1 MKNLVIIGGGFAGFW
16 SAMSAV
22 RQSRFLGKD
31 SSLNITMISLDEYL
45 SIRPR
50 FYENKFND
58 MRVPLKKYLDPLSI
72 VLNVAKVIRID
83 HKNKNIF
90 MIGLNGQE
98 EVLSFD
104 GLILAAGS
112 QLNRPSIPG
121 FEHAFNVDTFGDSV
135 RLEDHLKE
143 LSVSRFPSAGSR
155 TFVVVGA
162 SFTGLE
168 VITGMPERLRPYALP
183 GIHYDFIL
191 IDRSFLIAPEYSSE
205 GREIISRQL
214 EKEGIQFFAGEEV
227 DSISP
232 DRILFKSGKCVE
244 TRTVIWCGGMKA
256 NPLTSMF
263 PVYRN
268 CLGQL
273 KVDQFLRIDGQR
285 TIFAAGDV
293 VQVCVDDE
301 GHFSTMSCQHAIP
314 QGKFAGNNAVNALF
328 GCDLIPYSQP
338 RYVTCLD
345 LGSEQALFT
354 SGWGRF
360 PKMTGIPAKELKTEI
375 MSKWI
380 IPDKNVEETV
390 TMSFPVILLN
400 KKD

>member
-1 MKNLVIIGGGFAGFW
+1 MKNLVVIGGGFAGFW

-22 RQSRFLGKD
+22 RQARFLRKD
-31 SSLNITMISLDEYL
+31 SALKIMMISLDEYL

-50 FYENKFND
+50 FYENKFKD
-58 MRVPLKKYLDPLSI
+58 MRVPLKKYLDPLGI
-72 VLNVAKVIRID
+72 VLHVAKVERID
-83 HKNKNIF
+83 HKKRNIF
-90 MIGLNGQE
+90 MVRSNGQE

-112 QLNRPSIPG
+112 QLNRPPLPG
-121 FEHAFNVDTFGDSV
+121 FEHAFNVDTFRESV
-135 RLEDHLKE
+135 QLEDHLKE
-143 LSVSRFPSAGSR
+143 LSASRFLSASSR

-168 VITGMPERLRPYALP
+168 VITGLPERLRSFDLP
-183 GIHYDFIL
+183 DIHYDFIL
-191 IDRSFLIAPEYSSE
+191 TDRSFSIAPEYSSE
-205 GREIISRQL
+205 GRGIISRQIG
-214 EKEGIQFFAGEEV
+214 KEGIQFFAGEEV

-232 DRILFKSGKCVE
+232 EHIRFKSGKCIE
-244 TRTVIWCGGMKA
+244 TRTIIWCGGLKA

-263 PVYRN
+263 PIDRD
-268 CLGQL
+268 CQGRL
-273 KVDQFLRIDGQR
+273 KVDQFLRIDGQK

-293 VQVCVDDE
+293 AQACVDDE
-301 GHFSTMSCQHAIP
+301 GHTSVMSCQHVIP

-328 GCDLIPYSQP
+328 DCDLIPYSQP

-345 LGSEQALFT
+345 LGSEQALLT

-360 PKMTGIPAKELKTEI
+360 PKMTGISAKELKIEI

-380 IPDKNVEETV
+380 IPERDVEETV
-390 TMSFPVILLN
+390 KMSVPVILHN
-400 KKD
+400 EG

>member
-22 RQSRFLGKD
+22 RQARFLRKD
-31 SSLNITMISLDEYL
+31 SSLKITMISLDEYL

-50 FYENKFND
+50 FYENKFKD
-58 MRVPLKKYLDPLSI
+58 MRVPLKRYLDPLGI
-72 VLNVAKVIRID
+72 VLHCAKVVRID
-83 HKNKNIF
+83 HEKKIIF
-90 MIGLNGQE
+90 MVKSNDHE

-104 GLILAAGS
+104 GLILATGS

-121 FEHAFNVDTFGDSV
+121 FEHAFNVDTFGDAA

-143 LSVSRFPSAGSR
+143 LSASHFPSTGSR

-168 VITGMPERLRPYALP
+168 VVTSLPERLRSFALP
-183 GIHYDFIL
+183 DIHFDFIL
-191 IDRSFLIAPEYSSE
+191 TDRSFSIAPEYSSE
-205 GREIISRQL
+205 GRRIISLQL
-214 EKEGIQFFAGEEV
+214 EKKGIRFFAGEEV
-227 DSISP
+227 GSISP
-232 DRILFKSGKCVE
+232 DHILFKSGKHIE
-244 TRTVIWCGGMKA
+244 TRTIIWCGGLKA

-263 PVYRN
+263 PVDRN
-268 CLGQL
+268 CQGRL
-273 KVDQFLRIDGQR
+273 KVDQFLRIDGQK

-293 VQVCVDDE
+293 AQACVDDE
-301 GHFSTMSCQHAIP
+301 GHTSVMSCQHAIP

-328 GCDLIPYSQP
+328 DYDLIPYSQP

-345 LGSEQALFT
+345 LGAKQALLT
-354 SGWGRF
+354 SGWGRI
-360 PKMTGIPAKELKTEI
+360 PKMTGISAKELKTEI

-380 IPDKNVEETV
+380 IPEKDVEDTV
-390 TMSFPVILLN
+390 KMSVPIILHN
-400 KKD
+400 EE